1 MKLNYLSYYMKIF
14 LEKWN
19 FIIRI
24 SSIIYTWG
32 FIVFIKFIP
41 YEIYYGI
48 KFNSKTLFS
57 LSSNE
62 LDVSK
67 IEKEHSTEYIPTPF
81 YIAHKIFFR
90 LQNKLIDSEFVD
102 FGCGA
107 GRIMMFVSHF
117 KPKKIIGIEFSK
129 KLCEC
134 AISNLNL
141 HFSKYPHFECEW
153 YVEHCNA
160 INYQIG
166 NNENIFFLYDPF
178 NANTL
183 ELIVNNI
190 MISLNILPR
199 EIFIIYVS
207 PIHKNVLIEKG
218 FSTIISEI
226 NQHNKGFIIL
236 TNNK

>member
-1 MKLNYLSYYMKIF
+1 MKVF
-14 LEKWN
+14 VEKLN

-48 KFNSKTLFS
+48 KFNLKTLFS

-81 YIAHKIFFR
+81 YIAHKIFFK

-107 GRIMMFVSHF
+107 GRILMFVF
-117 KPKKIIGIEFSK
+117 QFIPKKVVGIEFSK

-141 HFSKYPHFECEW
+141 HFCKYPHFECEW

-166 NNENIFFLYDPF
+166 NKEKIFFFYDPF
-178 NANTL
+178 NANIM
-183 ELIVNNI
+183 EVVISNI
-190 MISLNILPR
+190 LISLSNHPR
-199 EIFIIYVS
+199 KIFIIYVS
-207 PIHKNVLIEKG
+207 PIHKNVIIEKG
-218 FSTIISEI
+218 FSIIVAEI